1 MNKVVEQLIEQIK
14 TDTSGKWVQ
23 TETLA
28 QLVEL
33 TVKEASKFTDHSEE
47 LYKHFGMNK

>member
-1 MNKVVEQLIEQIK
+1 MNKAVEKLIKQIK

-23 TETLA
+23 TEDLL

-33 TVKEASKFTDHSEE
+33 TVKEASEFTDHTEE